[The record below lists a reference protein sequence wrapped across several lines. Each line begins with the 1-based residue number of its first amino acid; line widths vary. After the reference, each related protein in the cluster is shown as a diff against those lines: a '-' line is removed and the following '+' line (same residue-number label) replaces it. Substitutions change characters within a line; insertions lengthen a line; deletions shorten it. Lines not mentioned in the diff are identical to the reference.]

1 MRPPIL
7 ATLVLALAALAPLAV
22 AHATTQTT
30 SFSQTISFDGVTVKV
45 SGTITVDTTAKTLS
59 ATVTLTEVN
68 STTGATIFSK
78 TFTLNLSFATSN
90 SLRFV
95 LNIPA
100 VPLMLAASC
109 TVNVGSPATC
119 MVSRTPDLNH
129 DGTVDFLDASM
140 LAFAF
145 GSTPGTTRWNP
156 AADLNADGQVDI
168 LDAAL
173 FAADY
178 GAPVY

>member
-1 MRPPIL
+1 MRTPVL
-7 ATLVLALAALAPLAV
+7 AALVLVLAALAPMAT

-59 ATVTLTEVN
+59 ATLTLTAVN
-68 STTGATIFSK
+68 STTGATIVSR
-78 TFTLNLSFATSN
+78 TFTINLSFGTMN
-90 SLRFV
+90 SLKFV

-109 TVNVGSPATC
+109 TVNVGSPAIC

-129 DGTVDFLDASM
+129 NGTVDIIDASM

-145 GSTPGTTRWNP
+145 DSTPGTARWNP
-156 AADLNADGQVDI
+156 AADLDGNGQVDI
-168 LDAAL
+168 IDASIL
-173 FAADY
+173 AADF